1 MKLTR
6 TRTYTIN
13 MGNYESFRT
22 EATVEIDV
30 NPSEP
35 GQVALQNEYMGANEI
50 AEKILALA
58 LAKDIAEAAEVTLTQ
73 NSFILTMEL

>member
-1 MKLTR
+1 
-6 TRTYTIN
+6 

-30 NPSEP
+30 KPADSGRHTIED
-35 GQVALQNEYMGANEI
+35 EYAGANEI
-50 AEKILALA
+50 AESILAKA

>member
-6 TRTYTIN
+6 TRAYTIN

-22 EATVEIDV
+22 EATVELDDIENLGPD
-30 NPSEP
+30 EP
-35 GQVALQNEYMGANEI
+35 AMQAANEK
-50 AEKILALA
+50 AERMLSQA

-73 NSFILTMEL
+73 NSFVLTMEL